1 MKLFYSCPQMPKQDY
16 LKKKKNS
23 EKIQSCSGN
32 IDNKTN
38 SEISKSDK
46 TNIQSEYKA
55 SFLLSVN
62 SPTCINLDL
71 FSTYHHYVI
80 SKIKQ
85 CSNGY
90 SMCTIRYTICIKKGN
105 INIYTCVYLQKLISR
120 KIKSHW

>member
-1 MKLFYSCPQMPKQDY
+1 MLSSKAELCEVILLLSTNAKARLFKK
-16 LKKKKNS
+16 KKKKNS

-38 SEISKSDK
+38 SEISKSDR

-85 CSNGY
+85 CSNG
-90 SMCTIRYTICIKKGN
+90 
-105 INIYTCVYLQKLISR
+105 
-120 KIKSHW
+120 